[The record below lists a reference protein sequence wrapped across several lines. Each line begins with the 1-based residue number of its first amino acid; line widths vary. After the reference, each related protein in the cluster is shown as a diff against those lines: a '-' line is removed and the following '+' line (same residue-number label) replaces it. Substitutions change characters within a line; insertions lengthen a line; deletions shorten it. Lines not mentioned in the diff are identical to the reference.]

1 MARSERSDKN
11 HLKRIDGRTSWAQ
24 NLLVL
29 VRTHDYGYQKNIK
42 FCLGEKRKR
51 KKKGHTNSRN
61 SEQATERAKF

>member
-42 FCLGEKRKR
+42 FCLGEKEKKEKR
-51 KKKGHTNSRN
+51 PH
-61 SEQATERAKF
+61 EQQKQRTSN